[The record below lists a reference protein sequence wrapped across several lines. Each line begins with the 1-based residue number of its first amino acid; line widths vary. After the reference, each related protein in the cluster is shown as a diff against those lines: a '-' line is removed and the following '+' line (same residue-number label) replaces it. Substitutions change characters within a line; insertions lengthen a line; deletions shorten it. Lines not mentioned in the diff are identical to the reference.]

1 VAETAG
7 AVSTPL
13 LEMDPAVVDQ
23 MTDVLLVPL
32 TDAENCCVLPAF
44 NTALSGFTL
53 TLMLDGEGEGDEGGL
68 TATVA
73 NAFESGETTLAAVT
87 VTKELVETV
96 GAVSTP
102 LLEIDPAVV
111 DHLTAALLDPL
122 TVAKNCCVAPDA
134 TVVLEGDN

>member
-1 VAETAG
+1 M
-7 AVSTPL
+7 
-13 LEMDPAVVDQ
+13 LEMNPAVVDQ

-111 DHLTAALLDPL
+111 DQLTAALLDPL